1 MLSVLKTYALEG
13 IDGYPIEVEVFV
25 QSGIPSFDIVGL
37 PSSSIK
43 EARDRVRAAI
53 KNSSYEFLPR
63 KTTVNLAPADTK
75 KDGSAYDLPI
85 AIGFLLSSQQIT
97 TNNSIDYIF
106 LGELSLDGS
115 LRSLNG
121 VMPIIISAM
130 QQGHKRFIIP
140 KGNAKEASYIKGIEV
155 YAFSSLIEV
164 VNFLLGISS
173 VRPLEYCQYT
183 CNNQDNEYGIDIA
196 EIKGQAMAKRAME
209 IAVSGSHNILMCG
222 SPGTG
227 KTMLAKCVPTI
238 MPKMTFQEAIEVTK
252 IHSISGILDPK
263 QGIVCKRPFRSPH
276 HTASLYSITGGG
288 TKSTPGEVSLAHNG
302 VLFLDEMPEY
312 SRRTL
317 ETLRQPLE
325 DGVITISRVARTV
338 AYPANFMLVASMNP
352 CPCGYYGSQ
361 TKVCNCSLRE
371 IKRYMSRLSGPLLDR
386 IDIFVVVDDI
396 EFKELRGNSTEES
409 STSVSER
416 VEKARDIQLKRF
428 ANDNIFTNAQM
439 NNALIRKHCKI
450 NAEAESLL
458 EMAFN
463 KQKLSPR
470 ATSRILKTAR
480 TIADLAGKG
489 NIEVDDLA
497 EAIQFKTIDKKEMGY
512 NL

>member
-1 MLSVLKTYALEG
+1 MLSVLKSYALEG
-13 IDGYPIEVEVFV
+13 IEGYPIEIEVFV

-43 EARDRVRAAI
+43 ESKDRVRAAI

-63 KTTVNLAPADTK
+63 RTTVNLAPADTK
-75 KDGSAYDLPI
+75 KDGSSFDLPI
-85 AIGFLLSSQQIT
+85 AVGFLLSSQQIISPT
-97 TNNSIDYIF
+97 STDYIF

-115 LRSLNG
+115 LRRLNG

-130 QQGHKRFIIP
+130 QQGHKKFIIP
-140 KGNAKEASYIKGIEV
+140 KGNAKEASYIQGIEV
-155 YAFSSLIEV
+155 YAFDCLVEV

-173 VRPLEYCQYT
+173 SKQVAYCPYLSKP
-183 CNNQDNEYGIDIA
+183 DIGGHGIDIA

-238 MPKMTFQEAIEVTK
+238 MPKMTFEEAVEVTK
-252 IHSISGILDPK
+252 IHSISGILDCN
-263 QGIVCKRPFRSPH
+263 QGIVSQRPFRSPH

-288 TKSTPGEVSLAHNG
+288 AKSTPGEVSLAHNG
-302 VLFLDEMPEY
+302 ILFLDEMPEY
-312 SRRTL
+312 SRHTL

-325 DGVITISRVARTV
+325 DGVITVTRVARTV
-338 AYPANFMLVASMNP
+338 EYPANFMLIASMNP

-361 TKVCNCSLRE
+361 TKVCNCSLRD
-371 IKRYMSRLSGPLLDR
+371 IKRYMSKLSGPLLDR

-396 EFKELRGNSTEES
+396 EFRELRGNGTEES
-409 STSVSER
+409 SDTVRNR
-416 VEKARDIQLKRF
+416 VEQAREIQRKRF
-428 ANDNIFTNAQM
+428 KNEAIFTNSQM
-439 NNALIRKHCKI
+439 NNTLIRRYCKI
-450 NAEAESLL
+450 DQDAENLL
-458 EMAFN
+458 ELAFN

-480 TIADLAGKG
+480 TIADLANERDIG
-489 NIEVDDLA
+489 VDHLA
-497 EAIQFKTIDKKEMGY
+497 EAIQFKTIDKKDMGY